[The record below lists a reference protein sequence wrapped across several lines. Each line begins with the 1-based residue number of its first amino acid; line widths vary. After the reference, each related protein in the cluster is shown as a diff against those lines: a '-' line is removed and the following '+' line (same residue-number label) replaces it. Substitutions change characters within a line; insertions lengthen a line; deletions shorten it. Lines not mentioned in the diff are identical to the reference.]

1 MYLGPALKPQQLDH
15 YGPRP
20 TPTRVAPGAAASDPA
35 RGPDF
40 NARDLPR
47 TPRAPVLPDPPGAQ
61 ARQHPAARRGPA
73 LTKGATILRWISD
86 RPAPVCVAQVHASG
100 ICGTLPKRT
109 VSSWLVH
116 MRRTG
121 QLASRVLATRGVGG
135 RGLAWYTTPDRAA
148 ELATLE
154 PT

>member
-1 MYLGPALKPQQLDH
+1 MYLGPALKPQDLDH

-20 TPTRVAPGAAASDPA
+20 APVTVAPGAATLDPA
-35 RGPDF
+35 IGPDF

-86 RPAPVCVAQVHASG
+86 RPSPVCVAQVHASG
-100 ICGTLPKRT
+100 TCGALPKRT
-109 VSSWLVH
+109 VSSWLVR
-116 MRRTG
+116 MRRAG
-121 QLASRVLATRGVGG
+121 QLVGRVVTTRGVRGP
-135 RGLAWYTTPDRAA
+135 GLAWYTTPDRAA